1 MDLVTIAAVVQ
12 TVAVVVAVGFG
23 IVQIREFAAARRRT
37 AAYALMQSFQSPQM
51 LRAIITLDRLPDD
64 APKSAIDALPTE
76 SQVDLI
82 NVMAVWESLGILV
95 HKGEVTLAMVD
106 DFYSGT
112 LMQSHFKLR
121 RYVAE
126 LRSETSRD
134 TRWEW
139 FEWLADRMAER
150 ESGAP
155 PIPANIQYRAWKP
168 R

>member
-1 MDLVTIAAVVQ
+1 MDLISLAAVIQ
-12 TVAVVVAVGFG
+12 AVAVVVAVAFG

-51 LRAIITLDRLPDD
+51 LRAIITLDLLADD
-64 APKSAIDALPTE
+64 APKATIDALPIE
-76 SQVDLI
+76 QQADLL
-82 NVMAVWESLGILV
+82 NVLAVWESLGILV
-95 HKGEVTLAMVD
+95 HKGEVTLSMVE

-112 LMQSHFKLR
+112 IYQTARKLR

-126 LRSETSRD
+126 QRSETGRD

-139 FEWLADRMAER
+139 FEWLADRMAEN
-150 ESGAP
+150 ESDTP
-155 PIPANIQYRAWKP
+155 PIPAHIQFRGWRP